1 MGVLPARTARFEA
14 FVAPAMARPALW
26 RLVVGFGL
34 AGLCWLAAT
43 AALLPLAGGPRGV
56 LLLYLAGFAGLVA
69 GVGIAARL
77 LHGRGFAS
85 LIGPDGFRLRGFAL
99 GIAVVALVAACSAAP
114 VLLLAPPVRQAGLAT
129 WAAWL
134 PLVLPAILLQSAAEE
149 IAFRGYVMQGL
160 AARFRSPLAWWIL
173 PAALFGILHW
183 NPVEFGG
190 DAWLAALAAA
200 VIGLVLGHVTAAT
213 GNLSVAMG
221 LHFANNAFAML
232 VLAVPSPV
240 AAFSLWLAGVGA
252 GAEDATLRR
261 GLLLLDLATTL
272 VAYAIWLWFARR
284 RRLHSQAP
292 GSI

>member
-1 MGVLPARTARFEA
+1 M
-14 FVAPAMARPALW
+14 
-26 RLVVGFGL
+26 
-34 AGLCWLAAT
+34 
-43 AALLPLAGGPRGV
+43 
-56 LLLYLAGFAGLVA
+56 
-69 GVGIAARL
+69 
-77 LHGRGFAS
+77 
-85 LIGPDGFRLRGFAL
+85 
-99 GIAVVALVAACSAAP
+99 
-114 VLLLAPPVRQAGLAT
+114 
-129 WAAWL
+129 
-134 PLVLPAILLQSAAEE
+134 
-149 IAFRGYVMQGL
+149 
-160 AARFRSPLAWWIL
+160 
-173 PAALFGILHW
+173 
-183 NPVEFGG
+183 
-190 DAWLAALAAA
+190 
-200 VIGLVLGHVTAAT
+200 IGLVLGHVTAAT